1 MNTFV
6 NYFYSIKYFL
16 FLQARGWFILSTFD
30 IIKKL
35 SVEKGKNVKEVALEL
50 GFGEN
55 LFYKWK
61 TQSPTTDKLQKVA
74 DYFNVS
80 TDYLL
85 GRTNDRYSHL
95 KIEDSNITSNLETSN
110 DFINILKNADKEK
123 LEKLEQL
130 WKILNEE

>member
-1 MNTFV
+1 M
-6 NYFYSIKYFL
+6 
-16 FLQARGWFILSTFD
+16 FLQAQGWFILSTFD

-35 SVEKGKNVKEVALEL
+35 SLEKGKNVKEVALEL

-95 KIEDSNITSNLETSN
+95 KIEDSHITSNLEVSN
-110 DFINILKNADKEK
+110 DFVNILKNADKEK

>member
-1 MNTFV
+1 M
-6 NYFYSIKYFL
+6 
-16 FLQARGWFILSTFD
+16 STFD

>member
-1 MNTFV
+1 M
-6 NYFYSIKYFL
+6 
-16 FLQARGWFILSTFD
+16 FLQAQGWFILSTFD

>member
-1 MNTFV
+1 M
-6 NYFYSIKYFL
+6 
-16 FLQARGWFILSTFD
+16 STFD

-95 KIEDSNITSNLETSN
+95 KIEDSHITSNLETSN

>member
-1 MNTFV
+1 M
-6 NYFYSIKYFL
+6 

-95 KIEDSNITSNLETSN
+95 KIEDSHITSNLETSN

>member
-1 MNTFV
+1 M
-6 NYFYSIKYFL
+6 
-16 FLQARGWFILSTFD
+16 FLQAQGWFILSTFD

-35 SVEKGKNVKEVALEL
+35 SLEKGKNVKEVALEL

-95 KIEDSNITSNLETSN
+95 KIEDSNITSNLEASN
-110 DFINILKNADKEK
+110 DFVNILKNADKEK